1 MLRNRRLKLGPTP
14 ELFCVKLG
22 EMKAKF
28 LIGVDEAG
36 RGPLAGPV
44 SLAAVAWET
53 SQHRMLNK
61 KFAGIKDCK
70 QLSPAAR
77 ERWYR
82 LMLKEKQKGNL
93 DFACAYSSNAVI
105 DRRGIVW
112 GIRSATRR
120 ALGALELKPGQSKIL
135 LDGSLKAPAEY
146 RDQRTIIRGDERV
159 RIIAMASVVAKV
171 RRDRLMARLAK
182 QLPDYGFA
190 IHKGYG
196 TRAHYAALRRLGPSP
211 LHRRSF
217 LRDWQG

>member
-1 MLRNRRLKLGPTP
+1 MSQYLVG
-14 ELFCVKLG
+14 
-22 EMKAKF
+22 
-28 LIGVDEAG
+28 IDEAG

-44 SLAAVAWET
+44 SLAAVSWKLG
-53 SQHRMLNK
+53 QHKLMTK
-61 KFAGIKDCK
+61 KFAGLRDSK
-70 QLSPAAR
+70 QLSPRER

-82 LMLKEKQKGNL
+82 LMLKEKQAGNL
-93 DFACAYSSNAVI
+93 NFACAYASNLQI
-105 DRRGIVW
+105 DKRGIVW
-112 GIRSATRR
+112 GIKSALRR
-120 ALGALELKPGQSKIL
+120 ALGVLELKPGQTKIL
-135 LDGSLKAPAEY
+135 LDGSLKAPPEY
-146 RDQRTIIRGDERV
+146 REQKTIIRGDEKV